1 MKGGGAVRLGIVMT
15 GVGAHAA
22 ANVGVLRELERRG
35 ITPYAVCGLQAGAWP
50 AALFAAGAADETIE
64 KALHQAARAGRRMIA
79 PVWYERLSAL
89 CMPSGMKLNHLLGAQ
104 TGQRMLSL
112 CPGAALFPCRMM
124 RTGQRVVFSTRA
136 YMQDAGAMLA
146 MQASAAFAARAAMGL
161 APFLSPMQYMGSSL
175 LGETDAAFACR
186 QLMLLGAHRVLLIAP
201 YPSTRRTPDALDLAG
216 SLMRYSAEQPYGEDV
231 GVLRV
236 MMPESAGS
244 LSLNRLEECANAGE
258 HAAAQE
264 LDALFARMG
273 MARCRV
279 LAFRRKYV

>member
-1 MKGGGAVRLGIVMT
+1 MRLGVVMT
-15 GVGAHAA
+15 GVGAHAGA
-22 ANVGVLRELERRG
+22 CVGVLRELERRG

-50 AALFAAGAADETIE
+50 AALIAVGAAQDTIE

-79 PVWYERLSAL
+79 PVWYERLNAS

-112 CPGAALFPCRMM
+112 CPCAALFPCRMM

-136 YMQDAGAMLA
+136 YMQDPDVMLI
-146 MQASAAFAARAAMGL
+146 MQASAAFAARAVMGL
-161 APFLSPMQYMGSSL
+161 APFLSPMQYMGSAL
-175 LGETDAAFACR
+175 LGETDAGFACR

-201 YPSTRRTPDALDLAG
+201 YPSPRRTPDALDLAG
-216 SLMRYSAEQPYGEDV
+216 GLFTCSLQQPYSEEI

-236 MMPESAGS
+236 VMPESAGA

-258 HAAAQE
+258 NAAIRE
-264 LDALFARMG
+264 LDAVFERMG

-279 LAFRRKYV
+279 LAFRR